1 MAFLSNKQAM
11 KNSQLFGENHGLTP
25 LQKIKF
31 CQYTRSTFLWA
42 KVACF
47 LLRTTPNN
55 ILWPFL
61 SKKETE
67 KNSNFRRKSWVNPFT
82 KIKFHEYIKSIHKWV
97 KRLVSYSEHH
107 QTIFYGLFRKKQAM
121 KKTQIFGQNHGLNP

>member
-1 MAFLSNKQAM
+1 MGK
-11 KNSQLFGENHGLTP
+11 E
-25 LQKIKF
+25 
-31 CQYTRSTFLWA
+31 
-42 KVACF
+42 ACF
-47 LLRTTPNN
+47 LFRTSPNN

-67 KNSNFRRKSWVNPFT
+67 KNSNFWRKSWVNPFT

-107 QTIFYGLFRKKQAM
+107 QTIFYDPFKQ
-121 KKTQIFGQNHGLNP
+121 KTSYAKNKP